1 VRSSP
6 KTFLQRGTHAAHVRS
21 ADMILHAH
29 ECRAR
34 ANEAR
39 QLAWQVKRVSTK
51 TALEQ
56 AAEYWSA
63 LAERLEQRKDPGKT
77 ALHLPL
83 PAEAQTDSV
92 PVFRYLVS
100 VGTALFLGL
109 LALSAQFESRVP
121 DAAAVSK
128 PQTNASLLSAKPY

>member
-1 VRSSP
+1 
-6 KTFLQRGTHAAHVRS
+6 
-21 ADMILHAH
+21 MILHAH

-128 PQTNASLLSAKPY
+128 PQTNASLLSAKSY